1 MADYAQIV
9 KDTVGGIGDLM
20 AIIQGI
26 RDRSVNS
33 LTAYTK
39 QTLISSRVYIE
50 DIIADDPN
58 VMNILVFLN
67 QMHGSFVLSA
77 LGLSNLIGSC
87 KTAKRMISA
96 VGTEGFMEKLVGTED
111 AQEKKYNYD
120 IKEVKTD
127 PKSLFV
133 GRILEASVGIGNEQA
148 KLSFLVQLVPMLI
161 PTIVTE
167 QFLANNA
174 EPSKVLRWAQV
185 KTGEI
190 KFWRDFVFETDRI
203 QKRSKALR
211 VDKEGILRELED
223 TRKAQVRKGLMNY
236 IAISKDAVRR
246 NVANSIMVCSKR
258 TMDTVCSELGINMK
272 NPKDRQNVMTNTM
285 TMMIAV
291 YDPNY
296 QMVDVYYNGLDTRG
310 EYSIKMLEGFAKK
323 ESSIDLKQL
332 LTIIAAGSAPRI

>member
-96 VGTEGFMEKLVGTED
+96 VGTEGFMEKLVGLRMPRRRSTTMTSR
-111 AQEKKYNYD
+111 KLRP
-120 IKEVKTD
+120 T
-127 PKSLFV
+127 PSPSSLV
-133 GRILEASVGIGNEQA
+133 VSLKLPLASVMN
-148 KLSFLVQLVPMLI
+148 KLS
-161 PTIVTE
+161 
-167 QFLANNA
+167 
-174 EPSKVLRWAQV
+174 
-185 KTGEI
+185 
-190 KFWRDFVFETDRI
+190 
-203 QKRSKALR
+203 
-211 VDKEGILRELED
+211 
-223 TRKAQVRKGLMNY
+223 
-236 IAISKDAVRR
+236 
-246 NVANSIMVCSKR
+246 
-258 TMDTVCSELGINMK
+258 
-272 NPKDRQNVMTNTM
+272 
-285 TMMIAV
+285 
-291 YDPNY
+291 
-296 QMVDVYYNGLDTRG
+296 
-310 EYSIKMLEGFAKK
+310 
-323 ESSIDLKQL
+323 
-332 LTIIAAGSAPRI
+332 